1 MWVFRLTILRLSNKG
16 ENEII
21 KMESRYPIF
30 PWTCWISLLAH
41 AVILALFI
49 IVTSNS
55 GAETKTCPTV
65 YQVQLVESDL
75 DFGLADGGDGN
86 GSGGGGGGRR
96 ATSNS
101 ADRKAPEKMMQTN
114 APAQMA
120 ATQSPP
126 ENTAH
131 VAEPTKIETASLPS
145 QPSPEQVSYHAKAS
159 NAEAANVG
167 KVGALTGNV
176 NGSEGG
182 SGYGTGTGTGDGS
195 GSGSG
200 SGSGNGSF
208 GRGNGEGDGGAPAWE
223 SVYRKAIYLKISRA
237 KIYPYAAR
245 AARMEGKVVV
255 RFIVN
260 SSGELVSVT
269 VLQNSPYSILNEDA
283 ARWIRRAAPFPA
295 FPEAANRSSITF
307 TYTLRYELKE

>member
-1 MWVFRLTILRLSNKG
+1 
-16 ENEII
+16 
-21 KMESRYPIF
+21 MESRYPIF

-41 AVILALFI
+41 AVLLALFI
-49 IVTSNS
+49 IVSSNS
-55 GAETKTCPTV
+55 GADTKTCPAV
-65 YQVQLVESDL
+65 YQVQLVEGDL
-75 DFGLADGGDGN
+75 DFGLADEGDGG
-86 GSGGGGGGRR
+86 GSGGGGRR
-96 ATSNS
+96 TASNS

-114 APAQMA
+114 APAQMV
-120 ATQSPP
+120 ATQSQP
-126 ENTAH
+126 ENIAH
-131 VAEPTKIETASLPS
+131 VAEPTEIETAALPA
-145 QPSPEQVSYHAKAS
+145 QPSPEPVAYPIKTS

-167 KVGALTGNV
+167 NIGALTGNV
-176 NGSEGG
+176 NGSDEG
-182 SGYGTGTGTGDGS
+182 SGSGTGTGTGDGS
-195 GSGSG
+195 GSSSG

-208 GRGNGEGDGGAPAWE
+208 GRGNGDGDGGAPAWE
-223 SVYRKAIYLKISRA
+223 PVYRKAVYSKISRA

-255 RFIVN
+255 RFTVN

-295 FPEAANRSSITF
+295 FPEAADRSTITF